1 MKPEQIGAGDFKA
14 RCLKLLDEVAASGS
28 ALIITKRGKPV
39 ARLVPVAS
47 RKRLFGAM
55 AGSVVSQERIVEPLD
70 ETWQAGN

>member
-1 MKPEQIGAGDFKA
+1 MKAEQIGAGDFKA
-14 RCLKLLDEVAASGS
+14 RCLKLLDQVAASGS

-39 ARLVPVAS
+39 AQLVPMAG

-70 ETWQAGN
+70 EAWQAGN